1 MESLLS
7 EINAVIGVSGSFIGD
22 TKGRI
27 LARALPSVY
36 DGGMLDVVARTV
48 SQTFAGLGT
57 ARRRKIGDIDMVFK
71 EGRVVVKP
79 FSEGFLGIV
88 CVPRLNV
95 ALLNMTA
102 NLTVRKIHE
111 QLKDHPA
118 PVAAAPAAVPP
129 AEAVATL
136 APARLTANSPRE
148 TVALALVQAAGEHK
162 LLLRVMGDTAVRL
175 RCPSAAAFPSTEEDE
190 ILELVARGRQA
201 SDVEHLMKER
211 GNTPDSRFNMLHASE
226 RLRFVDPKAGL
237 PIEVFLNA
245 FEEYHR
251 LELAD
256 RLPLDEVC
264 LPLADLLLLH
274 LQGVNFTPQDQKRIL
289 ALLADHDVGPGAEAI
304 DPARV
309 VEVCA
314 EDWGWTKTVTM
325 NLEKAIAAAPAHL
338 TGELPTRVETRARR
352 LIQVVEEAPKSLGW
366 QVRARLGERRPWYN
380 VPE

>member
-27 LARALPSVY
+27 LARALPSVH
-36 DGGMLDVVARTV
+36 DSGMLEVVARTM
-48 SQTFAGLGT
+48 SQTFAGLEM
-57 ARRRKIGDIDMVFK
+57 ARRRKVGDIDMVFK
-71 EGRVVVKP
+71 EGRLVVKP
-79 FSEGFLGIV
+79 FSEGFLAIV
-88 CVPRLNV
+88 CVPRINV

-111 QLKDHPA
+111 QLKERPA
-118 PVAAAPAAVPP
+118 PTPAAPAAAAT
-129 AEAVATL
+129 AEAVA
-136 APARLTANSPRE
+136 APAPVRLTAKSPRE
-148 TVALALVQAAGEHK
+148 TTALALVQAAGEHK
-162 LLLRVMGDTAVRL
+162 VLLRIMGDTAVRL
-175 RCPSAAAFPSTEEDE
+175 RCPAAAAFPPTEEDE
-190 ILELVARGRQA
+190 ILEFVARGRQT
-201 SDVEHLMKER
+201 SELEHMMKER
-211 GNTPDSRFNMLHASE
+211 GNTAEARFNMLHASE
-226 RLRFVDPKAGL
+226 RLRFVDPAAGL

-251 LELAD
+251 LELSD
-256 RLPLDEVC
+256 RLPVDDVS

-289 ALLADHDVGPGAEAI
+289 ALLADHDVGTGAEAI

-338 TGELPTRVETRARR
+338 TGESPKRVERRARR
-352 LIQVVEEAPKSLGW
+352 LIQLIEEAPKSLGW
-366 QVRARLGERRPWYN
+366 QVRARMGERRPWYN